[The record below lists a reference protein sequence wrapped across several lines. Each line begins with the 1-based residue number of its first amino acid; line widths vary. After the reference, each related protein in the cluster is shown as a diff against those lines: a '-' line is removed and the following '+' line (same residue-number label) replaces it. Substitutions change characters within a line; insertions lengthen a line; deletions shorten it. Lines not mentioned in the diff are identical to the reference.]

1 MAEDDFFDNFDGTS
15 GKSSSEEASVAA
27 PEKQA
32 PKSAASRQEPRL
44 PMTRGMV
51 VTIVLLAFI
60 ALSAIVCGI
69 LAATKQFGWEVWQ
82 YIIGIDGG
90 LAAIMAFGI
99 VIYWLDEKDILHY
112 DYPVL
117 ILVLGATIANFV
129 LRCYFTDAQYK
140 VIFICLGIMLTALTA
155 FYCFHLIDPPL
166 ILTMGVGCA
175 CAIALLISGWIMP
188 SWTVWQWIIGGMV
201 SLLFLAPIFVMEYKG
216 EFIRYALSL
225 ILSVAMFAVNFILM
239 RKFQESYKI
248 IFIWLSTA
256 GLIASLLSVGVRHAK
271 GDGAW
276 GKVSIVPLVGGAIL
290 LVLGLVL

>member
-1 MAEDDFFDNFDGTS
+1 
-15 GKSSSEEASVAA
+15 
-27 PEKQA
+27 
-32 PKSAASRQEPRL
+32 
-44 PMTRGMV
+44 
-51 VTIVLLAFI
+51 
-60 ALSAIVCGI
+60 
-69 LAATKQFGWEVWQ
+69 
-82 YIIGIDGG
+82 
-90 LAAIMAFGI
+90 
-99 VIYWLDEKDILHY
+99 
-112 DYPVL
+112 
-117 ILVLGATIANFV
+117 
-129 LRCYFTDAQYK
+129 
-140 VIFICLGIMLTALTA
+140 
-155 FYCFHLIDPPL
+155 
-166 ILTMGVGCA
+166 
-175 CAIALLISGWIMP
+175 
-188 SWTVWQWIIGGMV
+188 MV